1 MAEVERQLLRDIE
14 PGDRFGEIATGD
26 VVFSL
31 IAATIAFAWAITG
44 ALIVSRQPR
53 NSAGWIFCVGR
64 SGRGNDRSRTRA
76 GRA

>member
-44 ALIVSRQPR
+44 ALIVRASRGTR
-53 NSAGWIFCVGR
+53 RDGSSASAAPDEGTTGLGR
-64 SGRGNDRSRTRA
+64 VPVER
-76 GRA
+76 